1 METASR
7 QPDGFKRAHEPDE
20 VGEREEVQDQAGGAS
35 EFGGLLGCLLLALGL
50 GCQVGGDEVEADVRE
65 IHEPDHLAYGVVHE
79 IFVDYAL
86 GAQEVV
92 RAGDDEHRQGCEYTI
107 VGSHRERAIP
117 MRSR

>member
-35 EFGGLLGCLLLALGL
+35 GRGGLLLLLALGL
-50 GCQVGGDEVEADVRE
+50 GCQVGGDEVEAYVRE
-65 IHEPDHLAYGVVHE
+65 IHEPDHLADGVVHE
-79 IFVDYAL
+79 IFVDNAL

-92 RAGDDEHRQGCEYTI
+92 RAGDDEHRQGCEQTI